1 MKVLYRISLF
11 FSIGCIAFFLGILSN
26 QMYRSYIEKQVK
38 AREERFEPYSQ
49 KDTLDVMETE
59 DVVETTT
66 KKEAVVDCDTKY
78 LVESYDNVTKER
90 TKEEAMLPAKYIGMN
105 REELEEELRLYSM
118 APTLRDQEKGFL
130 SASLSAFSPRQ
141 IVVQKNYSLPEINEF
156 YLTVEDN
163 VVVVYESSSEAIYMI
178 TDILLEDLP
187 QDLQE
192 EIINRKYIENE
203 EAVYHFLESY
213 SS

>member
-26 QMYRSYIEKQVK
+26 QIYRSYVEKQIK
-38 AREERFEPYSQ
+38 GKEERFELYRQ
-49 KDTLDVMETE
+49 KETVDMTGTE
-59 DVVETTT
+59 DAVETTV

-78 LVESYDNVTKER
+78 LVESYDNITKER

-105 REELEEELRLYSM
+105 REELEEELRLYSL

-130 SASLSAFSPRQ
+130 SASLYAFSPSQ
-141 IVVQKNYSLPEINEF
+141 IIVRKNYSLPEINEF

-163 VVVVYESSSEAIYMI
+163 VVVVYESSMEAIYMV

-192 EIINRKYIENE
+192 EIINIKYIRNE